1 MKTNAMKKYIPLL
14 FILLFF
20 SNKSQAQDSAYC
32 SEITNNLSY
41 FLEHQMGDSVYIHF
55 DKQMKKAIDVTALN
69 AIWGQLSMLNGAFE
83 EKGKISIKSQDDY
96 KVYEQSLHFANKS
109 LRLKLSFN
117 AQNEIIGMFFVPLK
131 TNRHAPKLRDDEWMK
146 EEKISVGPAESSL
159 DGIFTRPK
167 GVDKF
172 PIVILVHG
180 SGQHD
185 KDETIG
191 PNKPF
196 KVIAEELAKNK
207 IGSIRYDKRA
217 EPINKISCI
226 GSEIEEFVVNDAI
239 SAIALAYG
247 IEGVDTTK
255 IIVVG
260 HSLGGMLAPWIASKS
275 SRVKGIILLAG
286 NSRPMEDLILEQN
299 IYLLSRDGLTK
310 VEKKQ
315 IKELKKQVKNVK
327 NLSKLKDPTKT
338 AFPMGIS
345 YSYWKEAQAYSQTK
359 TASNLKVPILVLQ
372 GERDYQVTM
381 ADFELW
387 KKSLVNN
394 NNVSFKSFKG
404 LNHLFCYGE
413 SVSYPE
419 EYFQACPLSMDV
431 ILEIN
436 AWIMNT
442 TF

>member
-1 MKTNAMKKYIPLL
+1 MKKYAFLL
-14 FILLFF
+14 LIVFVF
-20 SNKSQAQDSAYC
+20 SLKASTQDSVYC
-32 SEITNNLSY
+32 SKITNNLSF
-41 FLEHQMGDSVYIHF
+41 FLENKMGDSVYIHF
-55 DKQMKKAIDVTALN
+55 DKQMKSAIDVPALN
-69 AIWGQLSMLNGAFE
+69 AIWGQLCMMNGAFE

-117 AQNEIIGMFFVPLK
+117 AENEIIGMFFVPLK
-131 TNRHAPKLRDDEWMK
+131 TNRNKSKLRDDAWMK
-146 EEKISVGPAESSL
+146 EEKVSVGAAESPM

-167 GVDKF
+167 GVEKF

-207 IGSIRYDKRA
+207 IGSIRYDKRG
-217 EPINKISCI
+217 EPFNMKGNQ
-226 GSEIEEFVVNDAI
+226 GSEIEEYVVNDAI
-239 SAIALAYG
+239 SAIQLAYSMD
-247 IEGVDTTK
+247 GVDTTK

-275 SRVKGIILLAG
+275 SQVKGIVLLAG
-286 NSRPMEDLILEQN
+286 NSRPMEDLILEQT
-299 IYLLSRDGLTK
+299 IYLLSLDGFTK

-315 IKELKKQVKNVK
+315 IKALKKQVNNVK
-327 NLSKLKDPTKT
+327 NLAKLKNPEK
-338 AFPMGIS
+338 ASFPMSIS

-359 TASNLKVPILVLQ
+359 VAASLKVPILVLQ

-381 ADFELW
+381 NDFALW
-387 KKSLVNN
+387 KKELATKKNAE
-394 NNVSFKSFKG
+394 FKSFKG
-404 LNHLFCYGE
+404 LNHLFCFGE
-413 SVSYPE
+413 GASYPD
-419 EYFQACPLSMDV
+419 EYFKECPMSKDV
-431 ILEIN
+431 VLEIST
-436 AWIMNT
+436 WINT
-442 TF
+442 TQF